1 MLLVTVRVVES
12 KFTIESKLSC
22 VSQLN
27 VQEES
32 MSMKTKLLCLFI
44 LAMFLTL
51 TVAQAAELEGVKIG
65 VGSLRMGGIF
75 QSWLYATNWDNTL
88 QYGGVDKYTE
98 FTVKRARFLFWGTI
112 VPDKVKYFAQL
123 DMVNAPAFL
132 DYKMIF
138 ANYVPKTSISV
149 GRFLPY
155 WTLYMWKPVSE
166 LELIHY
172 PLIEEVPSEV
182 LSDVPNFAMWRQ
194 GGVQSATDFD
204 MFSVYLGLFNG
215 ADYVNNNGDNNNAKD
230 FMARL
235 DIHPAMENINLL
247 FGGEF
252 WLGRYK
258 VSTNADSTEGTT
270 MFGGFLSLDYNKM
283 LKFRGEYMMRTT
295 KYGWYNPDI
304 EKLDDLKSAGFY
316 VTGGYMPIDW
326 LEVLARYDYFDP
338 NTLNKEDVQ
347 FMDHPTNKD
356 AESWFTLGVNYMF
369 HKYNAVIA
377 LNLIKKT
384 EQWKIADPLPGD
396 PEHEIDLD
404 NDEAILQFQIAF

>member
-1 MLLVTVRVVES
+1 
-12 KFTIESKLSC
+12 
-22 VSQLN
+22 
-27 VQEES
+27 

-172 PLIEEVPSEV
+172 PLIAEVPHTL
-182 LSDVPNFAMWRQ
+182 LSDSSPIPSDHRIPNFAMWRQ
-194 GGVQSATDFD
+194 GGVQSSTDFD

-215 ADYVNNNGDNNNAKD
+215 ADYVNNNSDNNNAKD

-235 DIHPAMENINLL
+235 DIHPAMENMELL
-247 FGGEF
+247 VGGEF

-258 VSTNADSTEGTT
+258 VSADADSTDGLT

-283 LKFRGEYMMRTT
+283 LKFRGEYMMRTV
-295 KYGWYNPDI
+295 KDGWVNPETD
-304 EKLDDLKSAGFY
+304 KLDDLKSAGFY

-326 LEVLARYDYFDP
+326 LEILARYDWFDP
-338 NTLNKEDVQ
+338 NTANISDNSNLYSSD
-347 FMDHPTNKD
+347 DD
-356 AESWFTLGVNYMF
+356 AETWITLGINYMF
-369 HKYNAVIA
+369 HKYNAVIG

-384 EQWKIADPLPGD
+384 EQYKILNAMD
-396 PEHEIDLD
+396 EEIDLD